1 MITVQDLPDI
11 TRPSQVRHVWHS
23 LWQRT
28 PQASFRQTPD
38 FLETQSETLGERWR
52 ILMVSAWDRP
62 IGLVPLVERSVRR
75 PLGTFR
81 LLTLPE
87 SAWGLCPKPVGPHS
101 ATTLAAAVRHL
112 VQRDNSWDILELP
125 EIVRA
130 GTQPT
135 RILQAF
141 ETSALTSVQRRGQ
154 VLRGLELPARWSQ
167 FWSNRNA
174 AARRRWRELD
184 LPLSQ
189 RGIVRFVRFRP
200 AGIGTGDTNRDW
212 SMLNWLERIP
222 QRQTDG
228 LPPNQTPATLRRL
241 RDLHP
246 AAVDAGCADIAML
259 MIDSQPVAA
268 AYNIRCHSC
277 VETLHMLA
285 DPQVPDAAD
294 MLIGQM
300 LRDEIARGDTSH
312 LFLPNST
319 DSLAVDWSLW
329 QGAELH
335 ETIVTHYR
343 RANIRL
349 RLLHWLDKL

>member
-1 MITVQDLPDI
+1 MITVQDFPDI
-11 TRPSQVRHVWHS
+11 TRPSQVRHGWHG

-38 FLETQSETLGERWR
+38 FWESQSNTLGERWR
-52 ILMVSAWDRP
+52 ILMVSAWERP

-75 PLGTFR
+75 SLGTFR

-87 SAWGLCPKPVGPHS
+87 SAWGFFPSPVGPHS
-101 ATTLAAAVRHL
+101 ATTLAAVVRHL
-112 VQRDNSWDILELP
+112 VQRDHSWDMLELP

-141 ETSALTSVQRRGQ
+141 ETSSLTSVQRRGQ
-154 VLRGLELPARWSQ
+154 LLRRLALPARWSQ
-167 FWSNRNA
+167 FWSNRTA
-174 AARRRWRELD
+174 AARQRWRELD
-184 LPLSQ
+184 LLLSR
-189 RGIVRFVRFRP
+189 RGVVRFVRFRP
-200 AGIGTGDTNRDW
+200 DGIRSGDTDRDW
-212 SMLNWLERIP
+212 STLNWLEHIP
-222 QRQTDG
+222 LRQAEG
-228 LPPNQTPATLRRL
+228 LPANQAQATLRRL

-259 MIDSQPVAA
+259 MIDARPVAA

-277 VETLHMLA
+277 VETLYLLA

-294 MLIGQM
+294 VLIGQM
-300 LRDEIARGDTSH
+300 LRDEIVRGDTSH

-319 DSLAVDWSLW
+319 DGLAVDWSLW
-329 QGAELH
+329 QGAKLH
-335 ETIVTHYR
+335 ETIVTHFR
-343 RANIRL
+343 RASIRL
-349 RLLHWLDKL
+349 RLLRWLDKV